1 MTLQE
6 WAAVIGVAMSVV
18 LALGPWMFA
27 VHAKLA
33 VIASRLDDVGR
44 RLDGLSASHDERLAM
59 CIEHQSRLETHAVQL
74 ADLADRVRTY
84 E

>member
-1 MTLQE
+1 MSIQE
-6 WAAVIGVAMSVV
+6 WAAVIGVAMSVA

-33 VIASRLDDVGR
+33 VIASRIDEVGR
-44 RLDGLSASHDERLAM
+44 RLDDLGASHDERLAM
-59 CIEHQSRLETHAVQL
+59 CIEHQSRLETHEVQL